1 MTMDHHQHHI
11 ENKALRL
18 TGAIILNFAITAAEI
33 IGGIAAGSLS
43 LLSDALHNFS
53 DGIALIISGIAL
65 RIGKQPKT
73 TRYTFGKKRAEIL
86 AAALNAAVLVVL
98 CVFLIKEAYDRF
110 LHPAVPS
117 GMIMLIVGGV
127 GFFANLAGMLLL
139 RAHAH
144 HNLNIRSAS
153 LHFLSDTISSA
164 GVVFGGL
171 AIRFWSVSW
180 IDPLITI
187 LIALYIIW
195 ESFDIIKDIT
205 DIIMMAA
212 PSSVSLEEVCTFMR
226 TLPGIENVHHAHLWQ
241 MSETAI
247 HFEAHIRVKDM
258 TVSRTEA
265 ILSSLEHELKRRFN
279 IAHVTI
285 QCECSRCDS
294 QSLIA

>member
-1 MTMDHHQHHI
+1 MDHHQHQR
-11 ENKALRL
+11 ENSALRL

-53 DGIALIISGIAL
+53 DGIALMISGIAL
-65 RIGKQPKT
+65 RIGNQPKT

-86 AAALNAAVLVVL
+86 AAALNASVLVVL
-98 CVFLIKEAYDRF
+98 CAFLVKEAYERF

-117 GMIMLIVGGV
+117 GTIMFVVGGI

-139 RAHAH
+139 RGHTH
-144 HNLNIRSAS
+144 HNLNFRSAS

-164 GVVFGGL
+164 GVICGGL

-195 ESFDIIKDIT
+195 ESYDIIKDTT
-205 DIIMMAA
+205 DIFMMAA
-212 PSSVSLEEVCTFMR
+212 PSSISLEEVCSFMR
-226 TLPGIENVHHAHLWQ
+226 TIPGIENVHHAHLWQ
-241 MSETAI
+241 MSETVI

-258 TVSRTEA
+258 TVSRTEG
-265 ILSSLEHELKRRFN
+265 ILSSLEHELQQRFN
-279 IAHVTI
+279 IAHITI
-285 QCECSRCDS
+285 QCECGRCDS
-294 QSLIA
+294 QSLIV